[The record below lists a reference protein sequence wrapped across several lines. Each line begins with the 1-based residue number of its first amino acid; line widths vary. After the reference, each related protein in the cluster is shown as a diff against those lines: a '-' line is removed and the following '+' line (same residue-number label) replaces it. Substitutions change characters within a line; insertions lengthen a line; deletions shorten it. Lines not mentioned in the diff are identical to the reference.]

1 MLWSSLDSF
10 CGRTKNL
17 LFIVFEFI
25 IEYAETMIVFVSS
38 TFVFFFFI
46 FVSSLNFTLLI
57 TNCLF
62 VCVRECVRLVSGRY
76 GVAMMVGV
84 HFISHLISNIYQRV
98 CIFFVLCVLGF
109 ILTIG
114 CRLQS
119 KSITHSNFYRHIAHR
134 TIKDDYQKQF

>member
-1 MLWSSLDSF
+1 MVVSRF
-10 CGRTKNL
+10 L
-17 LFIVFEFI
+17 LRQNKEFIVHCLRIHNRICRNNDRIRFI
-25 IEYAETMIVFVSS
+25 DLCILFLHIC
-38 TFVFFFFI
+38 FFPQ
-46 FVSSLNFTLLI
+46 LHI
-57 TNCLF
+57 TYHKLSVWLF
-62 VCVRECVRLVSGRY
+62 VCECVRLVSGRY

-134 TIKDDYQKQF
+134 TIKGDYQKQF